1 MEAEKI
7 AVILLTDLI
16 ARKDDHILG
25 IIAFNKG
32 YILINCIGCKF
43 LVPVRAG
50 GFLIGRKHM
59 NSAVKAVQ
67 IPGLSISDIF
77 IQYQRLI
84 LGQDTYCVNS

>member
-32 YILINCIGCKF
+32 YILINCIGCT
-43 LVPVRAG
+43 LVPVRSG

-59 NSAVKAVQ
+59 NSAVKAIQ

>member
-32 YILINCIGCKF
+32 YILINCIGCT
-43 LVPVRAG
+43 LVPVLAG